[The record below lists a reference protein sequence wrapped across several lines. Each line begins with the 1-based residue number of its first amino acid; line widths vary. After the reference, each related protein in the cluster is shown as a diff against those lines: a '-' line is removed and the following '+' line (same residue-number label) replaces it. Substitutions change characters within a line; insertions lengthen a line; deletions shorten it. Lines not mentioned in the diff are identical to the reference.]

1 MTARLDSK
9 MQVKRELQRKL
20 QGMKDN
26 KLYDLRNALDEGN
39 AQAIIDSIIDE
50 NNTNEYGLAP

>member
-1 MTARLDSK
+1 
-9 MQVKRELQRKL
+9 MQVKRELQRKI

>member
-50 NNTNEYGLAP
+50 NNTNEYGLVP